1 MTPID
6 VTGLREEA
14 AAQAA
19 AEAPAP
25 FVAPLAAEANRT
37 AQAPTLEAITAE
49 DLKPVAELK
58 KQRAPLADA
67 SKGKKS
73 PAERLRAQI
82 PSIESFSQGPN
93 GGRSDSS
100 FVYVD
105 IEPERLSPVAFRFN
119 HA

>member
-49 DLKPVAELK
+49 DLKPVAEPEEAA
-58 KQRAPLADA
+58 RASCRRLE
-67 SKGKKS
+67 GKEIACRETS
-73 PAERLRAQI
+73 C
-82 PSIESFSQGPN
+82 SNS
-93 GGRSDSS
+93 
-100 FVYVD
+100 V
-105 IEPERLSPVAFRFN
+105 
-119 HA
+119 H

>member
-37 AQAPTLEAITAE
+37 AQAPTPRGDNGRRFEAGRRAEEAARASCRRLE
-49 DLKPVAELK
+49 
-58 KQRAPLADA
+58 
-67 SKGKKS
+67 GKEIACRETS
-73 PAERLRAQI
+73 C
-82 PSIESFSQGPN
+82 SNS
-93 GGRSDSS
+93 
-100 FVYVD
+100 V
-105 IEPERLSPVAFRFN
+105 
-119 HA
+119 H